1 MRDIL
6 VADIRASLGDICE
19 IHDLYGRRVQAEVIA
34 TTEGTAQL
42 VTFEHATGLCPG
54 LLVTSR
60 QAPLTVPVGESLLGR
75 VLDGLGQPI
84 DGPQLSPNHRRRST
98 ESTIP
103 HPLTRERISVPV
115 VTGQRAIDGLLTI
128 GRGQRIGLFA
138 GSGVGKS
145 TLLGEIAK
153 HSHSDLN
160 VIALIGERGREVLPF
175 LQDALG
181 VKGRERSVV
190 VVATSDEAP
199 LMKIQAARTALTIA
213 EEFREQGAN
222 VLFFLDSLTRFA
234 NAHRD
239 VGLARGEV
247 PGQRGYPP
255 SVQATMAALLE
266 RLGNDQ
272 HGSITGLITILVDG
286 DDFHEP
292 IADAA
297 RSILDGHIVLD
308 RRLAALGHFPAI
320 NVLQSLS
327 RLFREVT
334 SPQQQ
339 VAADE
344 LRKVLATYEEVAEL
358 IQIGLYQAESVP
370 EVDRAIR
377 KLPAVNRFLQQH
389 IGEVSTFSETLAQL
403 AESCGDEAA

>member
-1 MRDIL
+1 M
-6 VADIRASLGDICE
+6 
-19 IHDLYGRRVQAEVIA
+19 
-34 TTEGTAQL
+34 
-42 VTFEHATGLCPG
+42 
-54 LLVTSR
+54 
-60 QAPLTVPVGESLLGR
+60 
-75 VLDGLGQPI
+75 
-84 DGPQLSPNHRRRST
+84 
-98 ESTIP
+98 
-103 HPLTRERISVPV
+103 

-153 HSHSDLN
+153 HSHADLN

-175 LQDALG
+175 LEDALG
-181 VKGRERSVV
+181 PKGRERSVV

-234 NAHRD
+234 NAQRD

-334 SPQQQ
+334 SPQHQS
-339 VAADE
+339 AADE
-344 LRKVLATYEEVAEL
+344 LRKVLATHEEVAEL
-358 IQIGLYQAESVP
+358 IQVGLYQAESVP

-403 AESCGDEAA
+403 SESCRDEAA